1 MLEHYKHIHFIGIG
15 GAGMSALAYVLVKR
29 GFEVTG
35 SDLHAGHMAAQLAE
49 AGAMVFMGHDASQI
63 DGADAV
69 VISSAIHAD
78 NAELQAARAKGIPV
92 LHRSDVLAELLN
104 DDKAKG
110 VAVAGAHGKTTTS
123 AMISVIAAEAGLDPT
138 VVIGGDVRSLG
149 GNARDGAS
157 PWVVAESD
165 ESDGSFLKFHPY
177 IPVITNIE
185 DDHLDHYGTEENI
198 YQAFKQFLSAMKEGG
213 TGVLCL
219 DNPKVR
225 RLAQETDR
233 PFISYG
239 LTEDCDYYAK
249 NIRHT
254 SDGNFY
260 DLYHKGELLGAIK
273 LIIPGR
279 HNVLDSLGAISAARL
294 MGVPLESIQAYY
306 AHHPTEINATLKA
319 ARETGAKE
327 VVCVFQPHRYTR
339 TKLLHDEFCECF
351 RYCDKLILTHIYS
364 AGEAPIEGVTS
375 KALAADIEKVTGQQV
390 LYIDGFDEVENYLF
404 KTAAA
409 GDLIITMGAGDVFRI
424 GEILLK
430 ELREV
435 EK

>member
-1 MLEHYKHIHFIGIG
+1 M
-15 GAGMSALAYVLVKR
+15 
-29 GFEVTG
+29 
-35 SDLHAGHMAAQLAE
+35 
-49 AGAMVFMGHDASQI
+49 
-63 DGADAV
+63 
-69 VISSAIHAD
+69 
-78 NAELQAARAKGIPV
+78 
-92 LHRSDVLAELLN
+92 
-104 DDKAKG
+104 
-110 VAVAGAHGKTTTS
+110 
-123 AMISVIAAEAGLDPT
+123 
-138 VVIGGDVRSLG
+138 
-149 GNARDGAS
+149 
-157 PWVVAESD
+157 
-165 ESDGSFLKFHPY
+165 
-177 IPVITNIE
+177 
-185 DDHLDHYGTEENI
+185 
-198 YQAFKQFLSAMKEGG
+198 
-213 TGVLCL
+213 
-219 DNPKVR
+219 
-225 RLAQETDR
+225 
-233 PFISYG
+233 
-239 LTEDCDYYAK
+239 
-249 NIRHT
+249 
-254 SDGNFY
+254 
-260 DLYHKGELLGAIK
+260 
-273 LIIPGR
+273 
-279 HNVLDSLGAISAARL
+279 LDSLGAISAARL
-294 MGVPLESIQAYY
+294 MGVPLESIQASLAKFAGARRRFETKGRIDGIWVVDDY